1 MYFVAC
7 FIGVV
12 GAWKHA
18 LETELFR
25 NDCHSLK
32 DECGIYL
39 FTISEN
45 VNKRVHAKWPPQNNQ
60 LCNIPENV
68 SVPMVSIVP
77 LQIFSIFISFDLPA
91 NLICW
96 LSNMLIRASTKE
108 VFIDH
113 MALNLRRI
121 AEQLCKVVGTKIP
134 LTI

>member
-1 MYFVAC
+1 MYLVTC

-45 VNKRVHAKWPPQNNQ
+45 VKRVHAKWPPQNNQ
-60 LCNIPENV
+60 LCNIPEDV

-77 LQIFSIFISFDLPA
+77 LQIFSVFISFDLPA
-91 NLICW
+91 NLE
-96 LSNMLIRASTKE
+96 KY
-108 VFIDH
+108 VD
-113 MALNLRRI
+113 
-121 AEQLCKVVGTKIP
+121 
-134 LTI
+134 

>member
-1 MYFVAC
+1 MYLVTC

-25 NDCHSLK
+25 NDCPSLK

-39 FTISEN
+39 FAISEN

-60 LCNIPENV
+60 LFNIPENV
-68 SVPMVSIVP
+68 TVPMVSMVP

-91 NLICW
+91 NLE
-96 LSNMLIRASTKE
+96 KY
-108 VFIDH
+108 VD
-113 MALNLRRI
+113 
-121 AEQLCKVVGTKIP
+121 
-134 LTI
+134 

>member
-1 MYFVAC
+1 MYLVTC

-18 LETELFR
+18 SETDFLR

-32 DECGIYL
+32 DEWGIDL

-60 LCNIPENV
+60 LCNIPEDI

-91 NLICW
+91 NLE
-96 LSNMLIRASTKE
+96 KY
-108 VFIDH
+108 VD
-113 MALNLRRI
+113 
-121 AEQLCKVVGTKIP
+121 
-134 LTI
+134 